1 MIKNITILLS
11 CLFLFS
17 CSDLQDA
24 AKNIDK
30 VNENQDLIINKLN
43 AIDKKIASLEKK
55 VEQGAASNKPNKKN
69 DKPKADPNKVY
80 DIAEAGSIVLG
91 NPDAKVSIVKWT
103 DYQ

>member
-1 MIKNITILLS
+1 MLRNITSLFL

-17 CSDLQDA
+17 CSDLQNA
-24 AKNIDK
+24 AKNIEK

-43 AIDKKIASLEKK
+43 ALDKKIALLDKK
-55 VEQGAASNKPNKKN
+55 VQQGAAANKPNKKN
-69 DKPKADPNKVY
+69 DKPKADPNKIY

>member
-1 MIKNITILLS
+1 M
-11 CLFLFS
+11 
-17 CSDLQDA
+17 Q
-24 AKNIDK
+24 
-30 VNENQDLIINKLN
+30 
-43 AIDKKIASLEKK
+43 
-55 VEQGAASNKPNKKN
+55 QGAAANKPNKKN